1 MAARPP
7 VRDERAVAAYV
18 ERFGDS
24 LTDAGMPRLASRVFA
39 RLLADDDGRMT
50 AAELTEALEVSPAA
64 ISGAVGYL
72 TQTYLIGKERER
84 GSRRDVYVVQS
95 DAWHGAMLS
104 RDRVL
109 AKIETSLRSGVPA
122 VGGTSERGGPA
133 APALGRVPRLP
144 LRADG
149 RHRAGVG
156 EPQGRDHPGLA
167 RPTTDAR
174 ATRRERHV
182 RPPSGARGRTA
193 YPGGDV
199 TSATIRHARG
209 CGRPPRRY
217 ARAHG

>member
-1 MAARPP
+1 VAARPS

-109 AKIETSLRSGVPA
+109 AQIETSLRSGVPA
-122 VGGTSERGGPA
+122 VGGTSAAAGRRLQLSVEFLAFLSERM
-133 APALGRVPRLP
+133 
-144 LRADG
+144 
-149 RHRAGVG
+149 G
-156 EPQGRDHPGLA
+156 EIEQEWQARKAEITRDW
-167 RPTTDAR
+167 PTD
-174 ATRRERHV
+174 H
-182 RPPSGARGRTA
+182 
-193 YPGGDV
+193 
-199 TSATIRHARG
+199 
-209 CGRPPRRY
+209 
-217 ARAHG
+217 